1 MVKKVISSS
10 LYAISTYER
19 LCKELSLRTVGEACT
34 LNCRAGPK
42 MCRAPGS
49 P

>member
-19 LCKELSLRTVGEACT
+19 LCKELTLQTVGE
-34 LNCRAGPK
+34 PV
-42 MCRAPGS
+42 P
-49 P
+49 